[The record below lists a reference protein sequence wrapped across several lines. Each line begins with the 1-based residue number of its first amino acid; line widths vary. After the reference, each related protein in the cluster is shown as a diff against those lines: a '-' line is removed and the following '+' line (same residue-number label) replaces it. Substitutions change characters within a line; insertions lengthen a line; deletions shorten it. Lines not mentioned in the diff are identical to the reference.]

1 MPFDSKHLV
10 RAVTT
15 SVVITL
21 FAVPPTMFAQSSEHL
36 VSPTELQKAIA
47 DASQTRQQNRDTLNR
62 LFSSE
67 RATNALQSTHIN
79 PEQLRSA
86 VGTLSDEE
94 LAQMASRANK
104 AQADFAAGN
113 MSDRDLL
120 IILVAIA
127 ALILI
132 IVAVR

>member
-21 FAVPPTMFAQSSEHL
+21 FAVLPTMFAQSSEHL

-67 RATNALQSTHIN
+67 RATNALQSAHIN

-104 AQADFAAGN
+104 AQTDFAAGN